1 MKLWQKTSLIC
12 IAVLLVIVTAC
23 SAVLLIHSK
32 NSILELT
39 YSYARDKQRSL
50 ASSFR
55 EMAGYY
61 SAEGDSLTVET
72 SLVNYCFSRFAD
84 SSSVLMRGDETLYSG
99 VSVNP
104 RAFLPLPE
112 NEYSMKIAER
122 EIDGRNVLI
131 AGSLVAVRNTSYAVY
146 VVEDISTTYNSIV
159 SLAWTF
165 AAVSLAGVLIGAGC
179 IALIMRRST
188 RPLTALA
195 KTARQIAGGDYSM
208 RADVYTKDEIG
219 ALAGDFNLM
228 AEAVETRIAEL
239 METAERQRL
248 FIGGVTHEFKTPL
261 TALLLH
267 SRMLRRANMTDE
279 EKDASLEHIESQCE
293 WLERLVQTLLKL
305 ITLEREIERRPCE
318 VDALFDTVRQN
329 TQKSLAD
336 RGVTLITHSGGGTLN
351 CNADLIQSLLINLV
365 DNAAK
370 AYDADAADKRVLLT
384 FSNNTIQVKDFG
396 RGIPKEAMER
406 IFEPF
411 YMVDKSRSKKAGGS
425 GYMFRTATVQDFSA
439 VTGACLL
446 VKASVWDEVNG
457 LDEKFAVA
465 FNDVDFCLRVRDRG
479 YRIAWTPY
487 AQLTHYESKSRGGD
501 EKDPAKAARFA
512 AEQQR
517 LYDVHG
523 KADILDDPYYNPSL
537 TRDREDFS
545 ESGDLR
551 NLKEGKVTVRWRNA

>member
-1 MKLWQKTSLIC
+1 MKLWQKTSLVC
-12 IAVLLVIVTAC
+12 IAVLLFIVSAC

-39 YSYARDKQRSL
+39 YSYARDKQKSL
-50 ASSFR
+50 ASSFS

-61 SAEGDSLTVET
+61 IAENDSRTVEN

-104 RAFLPLPE
+104 RAFLPLSE

-131 AGSLVAVRNTSYAVY
+131 VGSLVMVRSASYAVY

-188 RPLTALA
+188 RPLTSLA

-208 RADVYTKDEIG
+208 RADVHTGDEIG

-228 AEAVETRIAEL
+228 AEAVEARIAEL
-239 METAERQRL
+239 TETAERQRL

-267 SRMLRRANMTDE
+267 SRMLRRANMTE
-279 EKDASLEHIESQCE
+279 EERDNSLAHIESQCA

-305 ITLEREIERRPCE
+305 ITLEQAILVEN
-318 VDALFDTVRQN
+318 VSVAALFEWVRQS
-329 TQKSLAD
+329 TRQALAD
-336 RGVTLITHSGGGTLN
+336 KGVALIMRCDADTLPM
-351 CNADLIQSLLINLV
+351 NADLMQSLLINLV

-370 AYDADAADKRVLLT
+370 AYDADAQNKTVTLSCYGNVLE
-384 FSNNTIQVKDFG
+384 VKDFG
-396 RGIPKEAMER
+396 RGIPKESMER

-425 GYMFRTATVQDFSA
+425 GLGLA
-439 VTGACLL
+439 L
-446 VKASVWDEVNG
+446 VKQIADAHGARLEVESTLG
-457 LDEKFAVA
+457 SGTAV
-465 FNDVDFCLRVRDRG
+465 RVVFPN
-479 YRIAWTPY
+479 YKKIT
-487 AQLTHYESKSRGGD
+487 S
-501 EKDPAKAARFA
+501 
-512 AEQQR
+512 
-517 LYDVHG
+517 
-523 KADILDDPYYNPSL
+523 
-537 TRDREDFS
+537 
-545 ESGDLR
+545 
-551 NLKEGKVTVRWRNA
+551 

>member
-1 MKLWQKTSLIC
+1 MKLWQKTSLVC
-12 IAVLLVIVTAC
+12 IAVLLFIVSAC

-39 YSYARDKQRSL
+39 YSYARDKQKSL
-50 ASSFR
+50 ASSFS

-61 SAEGDSLTVET
+61 IAENDSRTVEN

-104 RAFLPLPE
+104 RAFLPLSE

-188 RPLTALA
+188 RPLTSLA

-208 RADVYTKDEIG
+208 RADVHTKDEIG

-228 AEAVETRIAEL
+228 AEAVEARIAEL
-239 METAERQRL
+239 TETAERQRL

-267 SRMLRRANMTDE
+267 SRMLRRANMTE
-279 EKDASLEHIESQCE
+279 EERDNSLAHIESQCA

-305 ITLEREIERRPCE
+305 ITLEQAILVEN
-318 VDALFDTVRQN
+318 VSVAALFEWVRQS
-329 TQKSLAD
+329 TQQALAD
-336 RGVTLITHSGGGTLN
+336 KGVALIMRCDADTLPM
-351 CNADLIQSLLINLV
+351 NADLMQSLLINLV

-370 AYDADAADKRVLLT
+370 AYDADAQNKTVTLSCYGNVLE
-384 FSNNTIQVKDFG
+384 VKDYG
-396 RGIPKEAMER
+396 RGIPKESMER

-425 GYMFRTATVQDFSA
+425 GLGLA
-439 VTGACLL
+439 L
-446 VKASVWDEVNG
+446 VKQIADAHGARLEVESTLG
-457 LDEKFAVA
+457 SGTAV
-465 FNDVDFCLRVRDRG
+465 RVVFPN
-479 YRIAWTPY
+479 YKKIT
-487 AQLTHYESKSRGGD
+487 S
-501 EKDPAKAARFA
+501 
-512 AEQQR
+512 
-517 LYDVHG
+517 
-523 KADILDDPYYNPSL
+523 
-537 TRDREDFS
+537 
-545 ESGDLR
+545 
-551 NLKEGKVTVRWRNA
+551 

>member
-179 IALIMRRST
+179 IALIMHRST
-188 RPLTALA
+188 RPLTSLA

-305 ITLEREIERRPCE
+305 ITLEREIECRPCE

-336 RGVTLITHSGGGTLN
+336 RGVTLNTLSDGGTLLV
-351 CNADLIQSLLINLV
+351 NADLIQSLLINLV

-370 AYDADAADKRVLLT
+370 AYDTGMENRKVCLT
-384 FSNNTIQVKDFG
+384 VSGSTIEVSDNG
-396 RGIPKEAMER
+396 RGIPKEALPR

-411 YMVDKSRSKKAGGS
+411 YMVDKSRSKKSGGS
-425 GYMFRTATVQDFSA
+425 GLGLTLVRKIADAHGAEITVES
-439 VTGACLL
+439 
-446 VKASVWDEVNG
+446 SV
-457 LDEKFAVA
+457 
-465 FNDVDFCLRVRDRG
+465 
-479 YRIAWTPY
+479 
-487 AQLTHYESKSRGGD
+487 
-501 EKDPAKAARFA
+501 
-512 AEQQR
+512 
-517 LYDVHG
+517 G
-523 KADILDDPYYNPSL
+523 KG
-537 TRDREDFS
+537 T
-545 ESGDLR
+545 
-551 NLKEGKVTVRWRNA
+551 TVRLRFQ

>member
-39 YSYARDKQRSL
+39 YSRARDRQKSL
-50 ASSFR
+50 ASSFS

-61 SAEGDSLTVET
+61 IAENDSRTVEN

-99 VSVNP
+99 ISVNP

-179 IALIMRRST
+179 IALIMHRST
-188 RPLTALA
+188 KPLTSLA

-208 RADVYTKDEIG
+208 RADVYTQDEIG

-279 EKDASLEHIESQCE
+279 EKDASLEHIENQCE

-329 TQKSLAD
+329 TRKSLAD

-370 AYDADAADKRVLLT
+370 AYDTDAADKRVLLT

-396 RGIPKEAMER
+396 RGIPEKAMGR

-411 YMVDKSRSKKAGGS
+411 YMVNKSRSKKADGS
-425 GYMFRTATVQDFSA
+425 GLGLA
-439 VTGACLL
+439 L
-446 VKASVWDEVNG
+446 VKRIADAHDAELTVKSGVGKGTTV
-457 LDEKFAVA
+457 
-465 FNDVDFCLRVRDRG
+465 RVRF
-479 YRIAWTPY
+479 
-487 AQLTHYESKSRGGD
+487 Q
-501 EKDPAKAARFA
+501 
-512 AEQQR
+512 
-517 LYDVHG
+517 
-523 KADILDDPYYNPSL
+523 
-537 TRDREDFS
+537 
-545 ESGDLR
+545 
-551 NLKEGKVTVRWRNA
+551 

>member
-1 MKLWQKTSLIC
+1 
-12 IAVLLVIVTAC
+12 
-23 SAVLLIHSK
+23 
-32 NSILELT
+32 
-39 YSYARDKQRSL
+39 
-50 ASSFR
+50 
-55 EMAGYY
+55 
-61 SAEGDSLTVET
+61 
-72 SLVNYCFSRFAD
+72 
-84 SSSVLMRGDETLYSG
+84 MRGDETLYSG

-104 RAFLPLPE
+104 RTFLPLPE

-165 AAVSLAGVLIGAGC
+165 AAVSLAGILLGAGC

-208 RADVYTKDEIG
+208 RADVYTQDEIG

-370 AYDADAADKRVLLT
+370 AYDTDAPDKRVFLN
-384 FSNNTIQVKDFG
+384 FSADTIEVRDFG
-396 RGIPKEAMER
+396 RGIPEEAMGR

-411 YMVDKSRSKKAGGS
+411 YMADKSRSKKAGGS
-425 GYMFRTATVQDFSA
+425 GLGLA
-439 VTGACLL
+439 L
-446 VKASVWDEVNG
+446 VK
-457 LDEKFAVA
+457 
-465 FNDVDFCLRVRDRG
+465 
-479 YRIAWTPY
+479 RIAD
-487 AQLTHYESKSRGGD
+487 AHDAELTVKSG
-501 EKDPAKAARFA
+501 
-512 AEQQR
+512 
-517 LYDVHG
+517 VG
-523 KADILDDPYYNPSL
+523 KG
-537 TRDREDFS
+537 T
-545 ESGDLR
+545 
-551 NLKEGKVTVRWRNA
+551 TVRVHFQ

>member
-1 MKLWQKTSLIC
+1 MKLWQKTSLVC
-12 IAVLLVIVTAC
+12 IAVLLFIVSAC

-39 YSYARDKQRSL
+39 YSYARDKQKSL
-50 ASSFR
+50 ASSFS

-61 SAEGDSLTVET
+61 IAENDSRTVEN

-104 RAFLPLPE
+104 RAFLPLSE

-188 RPLTALA
+188 RPLTSLA

-208 RADVYTKDEIG
+208 RADVHTKDEIG

-228 AEAVETRIAEL
+228 AEAVEARIAEL
-239 METAERQRL
+239 TETAERQRL

-267 SRMLRRANMTDE
+267 SRMLRRANMME
-279 EKDASLEHIESQCE
+279 EERDNSLAHIESQCA

-305 ITLEREIERRPCE
+305 ITLEQAILVEN
-318 VDALFDTVRQN
+318 VSVAALFEWVRQS
-329 TQKSLAD
+329 TQQALAD
-336 RGVTLITHSGGGTLN
+336 KGVALIMRCDADTLPM
-351 CNADLIQSLLINLV
+351 NADLMQSLLINLV

-370 AYDADAADKRVLLT
+370 AYDADAQNKTVTLSCYGNVLE
-384 FSNNTIQVKDFG
+384 VKDFG
-396 RGIPKEAMER
+396 RGIPKESMER

-425 GYMFRTATVQDFSA
+425 GLGLA
-439 VTGACLL
+439 L
-446 VKASVWDEVNG
+446 VKQIADAHGARLEVESTLG
-457 LDEKFAVA
+457 SGTAV
-465 FNDVDFCLRVRDRG
+465 RVVFPN
-479 YRIAWTPY
+479 YKKIT
-487 AQLTHYESKSRGGD
+487 S
-501 EKDPAKAARFA
+501 
-512 AEQQR
+512 
-517 LYDVHG
+517 
-523 KADILDDPYYNPSL
+523 
-537 TRDREDFS
+537 
-545 ESGDLR
+545 
-551 NLKEGKVTVRWRNA
+551 

>member
-1 MKLWQKTSLIC
+1 MKLWQKTSLVC
-12 IAVLLVIVTAC
+12 IAVLLFIVSAC

-39 YSYARDKQRSL
+39 YSYARDKQKSL
-50 ASSFR
+50 ASSFS

-61 SAEGDSLTVET
+61 SAKGDSKTVET

-99 VSVNP
+99 VSANP
-104 RAFLPLPE
+104 RAFLPLSE

-131 AGSLVAVRNTSYAVY
+131 VGSLVMVRSASYAVY

-188 RPLTALA
+188 RPLTSLA

-208 RADVYTKDEIG
+208 RADVHTKDEIG

-267 SRMLRRANMTDE
+267 SRMLRRANMTE
-279 EKDASLEHIESQCE
+279 EERDNSLAHIESQCA

-305 ITLEREIERRPCE
+305 ITLEQAILVEN
-318 VDALFDTVRQN
+318 VSVAALFEWVRQS
-329 TQKSLAD
+329 TQQALAD
-336 RGVTLITHSGGGTLN
+336 KGVALIMRCDADTLPM
-351 CNADLIQSLLINLV
+351 NADLMQSLLINLV

-370 AYDADAADKRVLLT
+370 AYDADAQNKTVTLSCYGNVLE
-384 FSNNTIQVKDFG
+384 VKDYG
-396 RGIPKEAMER
+396 RGIPKESMER

-425 GYMFRTATVQDFSA
+425 GLGLA
-439 VTGACLL
+439 L
-446 VKASVWDEVNG
+446 VKQIADAHGARLEVESTLG
-457 LDEKFAVA
+457 SGTAV
-465 FNDVDFCLRVRDRG
+465 RVVFPN
-479 YRIAWTPY
+479 YKKIT
-487 AQLTHYESKSRGGD
+487 S
-501 EKDPAKAARFA
+501 
-512 AEQQR
+512 
-517 LYDVHG
+517 
-523 KADILDDPYYNPSL
+523 
-537 TRDREDFS
+537 
-545 ESGDLR
+545 
-551 NLKEGKVTVRWRNA
+551 

>member
-1 MKLWQKTSLIC
+1 MKLWQKTSLVC
-12 IAVLLVIVTAC
+12 IAVLLFIVSAC

-39 YSYARDKQRSL
+39 YSYARDKQKSL
-50 ASSFR
+50 ASSFS

-99 VSVNP
+99 VSANP
-104 RAFLPLPE
+104 RAFLPLSE

-131 AGSLVAVRNTSYAVY
+131 VGSLVMVRNTSYAVY

-188 RPLTALA
+188 RPLTSLA

-208 RADVYTKDEIG
+208 RADVHTKDEIG

-228 AEAVETRIAEL
+228 AEAVEARIAEL
-239 METAERQRL
+239 TETAERQRL

-267 SRMLRRANMTDE
+267 ARMLRRANMME
-279 EKDASLEHIESQCE
+279 EERDNSLAHIESQCA

-305 ITLEREIERRPCE
+305 ITLEQAILVEN
-318 VDALFDTVRQN
+318 VSVAALFEWVRQS
-329 TQKSLAD
+329 TQQALAD
-336 RGVTLITHSGGGTLN
+336 KGVALIMRCDADTLPM
-351 CNADLIQSLLINLV
+351 NADLMQSLLINLV

-370 AYDADAADKRVLLT
+370 AYDADAQNKTVTLSCYGNVLE
-384 FSNNTIQVKDFG
+384 VKDYG
-396 RGIPKEAMER
+396 RGIPKESMER

-425 GYMFRTATVQDFSA
+425 GLGLA
-439 VTGACLL
+439 L
-446 VKASVWDEVNG
+446 VKQIADAHGARLEVESTLG
-457 LDEKFAVA
+457 SGTAV
-465 FNDVDFCLRVRDRG
+465 RVVFPN
-479 YRIAWTPY
+479 YKKIT
-487 AQLTHYESKSRGGD
+487 S
-501 EKDPAKAARFA
+501 
-512 AEQQR
+512 
-517 LYDVHG
+517 
-523 KADILDDPYYNPSL
+523 
-537 TRDREDFS
+537 
-545 ESGDLR
+545 
-551 NLKEGKVTVRWRNA
+551 

>member
-1 MKLWQKTSLIC
+1 MKLWQKTSLVC
-12 IAVLLVIVTAC
+12 IAVLLFIVSAC

-39 YSYARDKQRSL
+39 YSYARDKQKSL
-50 ASSFR
+50 ASSFS

-61 SAEGDSLTVET
+61 IAENDSRTVEN

-104 RAFLPLPE
+104 RAFLPLSE

-131 AGSLVAVRNTSYAVY
+131 VGSLVMVRSASYAVY

-188 RPLTALA
+188 RPLTSLA

-208 RADVYTKDEIG
+208 RADVHTGDEIG

-228 AEAVETRIAEL
+228 AEAVEARIAEL
-239 METAERQRL
+239 TETAERQRL

-267 SRMLRRANMTDE
+267 SRMLRRANMTE
-279 EKDASLEHIESQCE
+279 EERDNSLAHIESQCA

-305 ITLEREIERRPCE
+305 ITLEQAILVEN
-318 VDALFDTVRQN
+318 VSVAALFEWVRQS
-329 TQKSLAD
+329 TQQALAD
-336 RGVTLITHSGGGTLN
+336 KGVALIMRCDADTLPM
-351 CNADLIQSLLINLV
+351 NADLMQSLLINLV

-370 AYDADAADKRVLLT
+370 AYDADAQNKTVTLSCYGNVLE
-384 FSNNTIQVKDFG
+384 VKDFG
-396 RGIPKEAMER
+396 RGIPKESMER

-425 GYMFRTATVQDFSA
+425 GLGLA
-439 VTGACLL
+439 L
-446 VKASVWDEVNG
+446 VKQIADAHGARLEVESTLG
-457 LDEKFAVA
+457 SGTAV
-465 FNDVDFCLRVRDRG
+465 RVVFPN
-479 YRIAWTPY
+479 YKKIT
-487 AQLTHYESKSRGGD
+487 S
-501 EKDPAKAARFA
+501 
-512 AEQQR
+512 
-517 LYDVHG
+517 
-523 KADILDDPYYNPSL
+523 
-537 TRDREDFS
+537 
-545 ESGDLR
+545 
-551 NLKEGKVTVRWRNA
+551 

>member
-1 MKLWQKTSLIC
+1 MKLWQKTSIIC
-12 IAVLLVIVTAC
+12 IAVLLFIVSAC

-39 YSYARDKQRSL
+39 YSYARDKQKSL
-50 ASSFR
+50 ASSFS

-61 SAEGDSLTVET
+61 SAKGDSKTVET

-99 VSVNP
+99 VSANP
-104 RAFLPLPE
+104 RAFLPLSE

-131 AGSLVAVRNTSYAVY
+131 VGSLVMVRSASYAVY

-188 RPLTALA
+188 RPLTSLA

-208 RADVYTKDEIG
+208 RADVHTKDEIG

-267 SRMLRRANMTDE
+267 SRMLRRANMTE
-279 EKDASLEHIESQCE
+279 EERDNSLAHIESQCA

-305 ITLEREIERRPCE
+305 ITLEQAILVEN
-318 VDALFDTVRQN
+318 VSVAALFEWVRQS
-329 TQKSLAD
+329 TQQALAD
-336 RGVTLITHSGGGTLN
+336 KGVALIMRCDADTLPM
-351 CNADLIQSLLINLV
+351 NADLMQSLLINLV

-370 AYDADAADKRVLLT
+370 AYDADAQNKTVTLSCYGNVLE
-384 FSNNTIQVKDFG
+384 VKDFG
-396 RGIPKEAMER
+396 RGIPKESMER

-425 GYMFRTATVQDFSA
+425 GLGLA
-439 VTGACLL
+439 L
-446 VKASVWDEVNG
+446 VKQIADAHGARLEVESTLG
-457 LDEKFAVA
+457 SGTAV
-465 FNDVDFCLRVRDRG
+465 RVVFPN
-479 YRIAWTPY
+479 YKKIT
-487 AQLTHYESKSRGGD
+487 S
-501 EKDPAKAARFA
+501 
-512 AEQQR
+512 
-517 LYDVHG
+517 
-523 KADILDDPYYNPSL
+523 
-537 TRDREDFS
+537 
-545 ESGDLR
+545 
-551 NLKEGKVTVRWRNA
+551 

>member
-12 IAVLLVIVTAC
+12 IAVLFVIVTAC

-39 YSYARDKQRSL
+39 YSRARDRQKSL
-50 ASSFR
+50 ASSFS

-61 SAEGDSLTVET
+61 IAEGDSRTVET

-131 AGSLVAVRNTSYAVY
+131 VGSLVMVRSASYAVY

-188 RPLTALA
+188 RPLTSLA

-208 RADVYTKDEIG
+208 RADVHTGDEIG

-267 SRMLRRANMTDE
+267 SRMLRRANMTE
-279 EKDASLEHIESQCE
+279 EERDNSLAHIESQCA

-305 ITLEREIERRPCE
+305 ITLEQAILVEN
-318 VDALFDTVRQN
+318 VSVAALFEWVRQS
-329 TQKSLAD
+329 TQQALAD
-336 RGVTLITHSGGGTLN
+336 KGVALIMRCDADTLPM
-351 CNADLIQSLLINLV
+351 NADLMQSLLINLV

-370 AYDADAADKRVLLT
+370 AYDADAQNKTVTLSCYGNVLE
-384 FSNNTIQVKDFG
+384 VKDYG
-396 RGIPKEAMER
+396 RGIPKESMER

-425 GYMFRTATVQDFSA
+425 GLGLA
-439 VTGACLL
+439 L
-446 VKASVWDEVNG
+446 VKQIADAHGARLEVESTLG
-457 LDEKFAVA
+457 SGTAV
-465 FNDVDFCLRVRDRG
+465 RVVFPN
-479 YRIAWTPY
+479 YKKIT
-487 AQLTHYESKSRGGD
+487 S
-501 EKDPAKAARFA
+501 
-512 AEQQR
+512 
-517 LYDVHG
+517 
-523 KADILDDPYYNPSL
+523 
-537 TRDREDFS
+537 
-545 ESGDLR
+545 
-551 NLKEGKVTVRWRNA
+551 

>member
-39 YSYARDKQRSL
+39 YSRARDRQKSL
-50 ASSFR
+50 SSSFS

-61 SAEGDSLTVET
+61 IAENDSWTVEN

-112 NEYSMKIAER
+112 NEYSMKIAEL

-131 AGSLVAVRNTSYAVY
+131 AGSLVAVRNTLYAVY

-179 IALIMRRST
+179 IALIMHRST
-188 RPLTALA
+188 RPLTSLA

-208 RADVYTKDEIG
+208 RVDVHTQDEIG

-228 AEAVETRIAEL
+228 AEAVEARIAEL

-267 SRMLRRANMTDE
+267 TRMLRRANMSEDE
-279 EKDASLEHIESQCE
+279 RNNSLAHIETQCE

-305 ITLEREIERRPCE
+305 ITLEREIERQPCE
-318 VDALFDTVRQN
+318 VDALFDKVRQN
-329 TQKSLAD
+329 TRKSLAD
-336 RGVTLITHSGGGTLN
+336 RGVTFITHSGGGTLN

-370 AYDADAADKRVLLT
+370 AYDTDAADKRVLLT

-396 RGIPKEAMER
+396 RGIPEKAMGR

-411 YMVDKSRSKKAGGS
+411 YMADKSRSKKAGGS
-425 GYMFRTATVQDFSA
+425 GLGLA
-439 VTGACLL
+439 L
-446 VKASVWDEVNG
+446 VKRIADAHDAELTVNSG
-457 LDEKFAVA
+457 VGKGTTV
-465 FNDVDFCLRVRDRG
+465 RVRF
-479 YRIAWTPY
+479 
-487 AQLTHYESKSRGGD
+487 Q
-501 EKDPAKAARFA
+501 
-512 AEQQR
+512 
-517 LYDVHG
+517 
-523 KADILDDPYYNPSL
+523 
-537 TRDREDFS
+537 
-545 ESGDLR
+545 
-551 NLKEGKVTVRWRNA
+551 

>member
-179 IALIMRRST
+179 IALIMHRST
-188 RPLTALA
+188 RPLTSLA

-318 VDALFDTVRQN
+318 VDALFDTGRQN

-425 GYMFRTATVQDFSA
+425 GLGLA
-439 VTGACLL
+439 L
-446 VKASVWDEVNG
+446 VKRIADAHDAELTVKSGVGKGTTV
-457 LDEKFAVA
+457 
-465 FNDVDFCLRVRDRG
+465 RVRF
-479 YRIAWTPY
+479 
-487 AQLTHYESKSRGGD
+487 Q
-501 EKDPAKAARFA
+501 
-512 AEQQR
+512 
-517 LYDVHG
+517 
-523 KADILDDPYYNPSL
+523 
-537 TRDREDFS
+537 
-545 ESGDLR
+545 
-551 NLKEGKVTVRWRNA
+551 

>member
-39 YSYARDKQRSL
+39 YSRARDRQKSL
-50 ASSFR
+50 ASSFS

-61 SAEGDSLTVET
+61 IAENDSWTVEN

-179 IALIMRRST
+179 IALIMHRST
-188 RPLTALA
+188 RPLTSLA

-208 RADVYTKDEIG
+208 RVDVHTQDEIG

-228 AEAVETRIAEL
+228 AEAVEAHIAEL
-239 METAERQRL
+239 TETAERQRL

-267 SRMLRRANMTDE
+267 SRMLRRANMSEDE
-279 EKDASLEHIESQCE
+279 RNNSLAHIETQCE

-336 RGVTLITHSGGGTLN
+336 RGVTFITHSDGGTLN

-425 GYMFRTATVQDFSA
+425 GLGLA
-439 VTGACLL
+439 L
-446 VKASVWDEVNG
+446 VKRIADAHDAELTVKSGVGKGTTV
-457 LDEKFAVA
+457 
-465 FNDVDFCLRVRDRG
+465 RVRF
-479 YRIAWTPY
+479 
-487 AQLTHYESKSRGGD
+487 Q
-501 EKDPAKAARFA
+501 
-512 AEQQR
+512 
-517 LYDVHG
+517 
-523 KADILDDPYYNPSL
+523 
-537 TRDREDFS
+537 
-545 ESGDLR
+545 
-551 NLKEGKVTVRWRNA
+551 

>member
-1 MKLWQKTSLIC
+1 MKLWQKTSLVC
-12 IAVLLVIVTAC
+12 IAVLLFIVSAC

-39 YSYARDKQRSL
+39 YSYARDRQKSL
-50 ASSFR
+50 ASSFS

-61 SAEGDSLTVET
+61 IAEGDSLTVET

-99 VSVNP
+99 VSANP
-104 RAFLPLPE
+104 RAFLPLSE

-188 RPLTALA
+188 RPLTSLA

-208 RADVYTKDEIG
+208 RADVHTKDEIG

-228 AEAVETRIAEL
+228 AEAVEARIAEL
-239 METAERQRL
+239 TETAERQRL

-267 SRMLRRANMTDE
+267 SRMLRRANMTE
-279 EKDASLEHIESQCE
+279 EERDNSLAHIESQCA

-305 ITLEREIERRPCE
+305 ITLEQAILVEN
-318 VDALFDTVRQN
+318 VSVAALFEWVRQS
-329 TQKSLAD
+329 TQQALAD
-336 RGVTLITHSGGGTLN
+336 KGVALIMRCDADTLPM
-351 CNADLIQSLLINLV
+351 NADLMQSLLINLV

-370 AYDADAADKRVLLT
+370 AYDADAQNKTVTLSCYGNVLE
-384 FSNNTIQVKDFG
+384 VKDFG
-396 RGIPKEAMER
+396 RGIPKESMER

-425 GYMFRTATVQDFSA
+425 GLGLA
-439 VTGACLL
+439 L
-446 VKASVWDEVNG
+446 VKQIADAHGARLEVESTLG
-457 LDEKFAVA
+457 SGTAVRMV
-465 FNDVDFCLRVRDRG
+465 FPN
-479 YRIAWTPY
+479 YKKIT
-487 AQLTHYESKSRGGD
+487 S
-501 EKDPAKAARFA
+501 
-512 AEQQR
+512 
-517 LYDVHG
+517 
-523 KADILDDPYYNPSL
+523 
-537 TRDREDFS
+537 
-545 ESGDLR
+545 
-551 NLKEGKVTVRWRNA
+551 

>member
-1 MKLWQKTSLIC
+1 MKLWQKTSLVC
-12 IAVLLVIVTAC
+12 IAVLLFIVSAC

-39 YSYARDKQRSL
+39 YSYARDKQKSL
-50 ASSFR
+50 ASSFS

-61 SAEGDSLTVET
+61 SAKGDSKTVET

-104 RAFLPLPE
+104 RAFLPLSE

-188 RPLTALA
+188 RPLTSLA

-208 RADVYTKDEIG
+208 RADVHTKDEIG

-228 AEAVETRIAEL
+228 AEAVEARIAEL
-239 METAERQRL
+239 TETAERQRL

-267 SRMLRRANMTDE
+267 ARMLRRANMTE
-279 EKDASLEHIESQCE
+279 EERDNSLAHIESQCA

-305 ITLEREIERRPCE
+305 ITLEQAILVEN
-318 VDALFDTVRQN
+318 VSVAALFEWVRQS
-329 TQKSLAD
+329 TQQALAD
-336 RGVTLITHSGGGTLN
+336 KGVALIMRCDADTLPM
-351 CNADLIQSLLINLV
+351 NADLMQSLLINLV

-370 AYDADAADKRVLLT
+370 AYDADAQNKTVTLSCYGNVLE
-384 FSNNTIQVKDFG
+384 VKDFG
-396 RGIPKEAMER
+396 RGIPKESMER

-425 GYMFRTATVQDFSA
+425 GLGLA
-439 VTGACLL
+439 L
-446 VKASVWDEVNG
+446 VKQIADAHGARLEVESTLG
-457 LDEKFAVA
+457 SGTAVRMV
-465 FNDVDFCLRVRDRG
+465 FPN
-479 YRIAWTPY
+479 YKKIT
-487 AQLTHYESKSRGGD
+487 S
-501 EKDPAKAARFA
+501 
-512 AEQQR
+512 
-517 LYDVHG
+517 
-523 KADILDDPYYNPSL
+523 
-537 TRDREDFS
+537 
-545 ESGDLR
+545 
-551 NLKEGKVTVRWRNA
+551 

>member
-1 MKLWQKTSLIC
+1 MKLWQKTSLVC
-12 IAVLLVIVTAC
+12 IAVLLFIVSAC

-39 YSYARDKQRSL
+39 YSYARDKQKSL
-50 ASSFR
+50 ASSFS

-61 SAEGDSLTVET
+61 SAKGDSKTVET

-208 RADVYTKDEIG
+208 RADVHTKDEIG

-267 SRMLRRANMTDE
+267 ARMLRRANMME
-279 EKDASLEHIESQCE
+279 EERDNSLAHIESQCA

-305 ITLEREIERRPCE
+305 ITLEQAILVEN
-318 VDALFDTVRQN
+318 VSVAALFEWVRQS
-329 TQKSLAD
+329 TQQALAD
-336 RGVTLITHSGGGTLN
+336 KGVALIMRCDADTLPM
-351 CNADLIQSLLINLV
+351 NADLMQSLLINLV

-370 AYDADAADKRVLLT
+370 AYDADAQNKTVTLSCYGNVLE
-384 FSNNTIQVKDFG
+384 VKDFG

-425 GYMFRTATVQDFSA
+425 GLGLA
-439 VTGACLL
+439 L
-446 VKASVWDEVNG
+446 VKQIADAHGARLEVESTLG
-457 LDEKFAVA
+457 SGTAV
-465 FNDVDFCLRVRDRG
+465 RVVFPN
-479 YRIAWTPY
+479 YKKIT
-487 AQLTHYESKSRGGD
+487 S
-501 EKDPAKAARFA
+501 
-512 AEQQR
+512 
-517 LYDVHG
+517 
-523 KADILDDPYYNPSL
+523 
-537 TRDREDFS
+537 
-545 ESGDLR
+545 
-551 NLKEGKVTVRWRNA
+551 

>member
-1 MKLWQKTSLIC
+1 MKLWQKTSLVC
-12 IAVLLVIVTAC
+12 IAVLLFIVSAC

-39 YSYARDKQRSL
+39 YSYARDKQKSL
-50 ASSFR
+50 ASSFS

-99 VSVNP
+99 VSANP
-104 RAFLPLPE
+104 RAFLPLSE

-131 AGSLVAVRNTSYAVY
+131 VGSLVMVRSASYAVY

-188 RPLTALA
+188 RPLTSLA

-208 RADVYTKDEIG
+208 RADVHTKDEIG

-228 AEAVETRIAEL
+228 AEAVEARIAEL
-239 METAERQRL
+239 TETAERQRL

-267 SRMLRRANMTDE
+267 ARMLRRANMTE
-279 EKDASLEHIESQCE
+279 EERDNSLAHIESQCA

-305 ITLEREIERRPCE
+305 ITLEQAILVEN
-318 VDALFDTVRQN
+318 VSVAALFEWVRQS
-329 TQKSLAD
+329 TQQALAD
-336 RGVTLITHSGGGTLN
+336 KGVALIMRCDADTLPM
-351 CNADLIQSLLINLV
+351 NADLMQSLLINLV

-370 AYDADAADKRVLLT
+370 AYDADAQNKTVTLSCYGNVLE
-384 FSNNTIQVKDFG
+384 VKDYG
-396 RGIPKEAMER
+396 RGIPKESMER

-425 GYMFRTATVQDFSA
+425 GLGLA
-439 VTGACLL
+439 L
-446 VKASVWDEVNG
+446 VKQIADAHGARLEVESTLG
-457 LDEKFAVA
+457 SGTAV
-465 FNDVDFCLRVRDRG
+465 RVVFPN
-479 YRIAWTPY
+479 YKKIT
-487 AQLTHYESKSRGGD
+487 S
-501 EKDPAKAARFA
+501 
-512 AEQQR
+512 
-517 LYDVHG
+517 
-523 KADILDDPYYNPSL
+523 
-537 TRDREDFS
+537 
-545 ESGDLR
+545 
-551 NLKEGKVTVRWRNA
+551 

>member
-12 IAVLLVIVTAC
+12 IAVLFVIVTAC

-39 YSYARDKQRSL
+39 YSRARDRQKSL
-50 ASSFR
+50 ASSFS

-61 SAEGDSLTVET
+61 IAENDSRTVEN

-84 SSSVLMRGDETLYSG
+84 SSSVLMRGNETLYSG

-179 IALIMRRST
+179 IALIMHRST
-188 RPLTALA
+188 RPLTSLA

-208 RADVYTKDEIG
+208 RADVYTQDEIG

-248 FIGGVTHEFKTPL
+248 FVGGVTHEFKTPL

-370 AYDADAADKRVLLT
+370 AYDTDAPDKRVFLT
-384 FSNNTIQVKDFG
+384 FSADTIEVRDFG
-396 RGIPKEAMER
+396 RGIPEEAMGR

-411 YMVDKSRSKKAGGS
+411 YMADKSRSKKAGGS
-425 GYMFRTATVQDFSA
+425 GLGLT
-439 VTGACLL
+439 L
-446 VKASVWDEVNG
+446 V
-457 LDEKFAVA
+457 
-465 FNDVDFCLRVRDRG
+465 R
-479 YRIAWTPY
+479 RIADAHGAEITV
-487 AQLTHYESKSRGGD
+487 ESHVGKGTN
-501 EKDPAKAARFA
+501 
-512 AEQQR
+512 
-517 LYDVHG
+517 VH
-523 KADILDDPYYNPSL
+523 LCFP
-537 TRDREDFS
+537 
-545 ESGDLR
+545 
-551 NLKEGKVTVRWRNA
+551 

>member
-12 IAVLLVIVTAC
+12 IAVLFVIVTAC

-39 YSYARDKQRSL
+39 YSRARDRQKSL
-50 ASSFR
+50 ASSFS

-61 SAEGDSLTVET
+61 IAEGDSLTVET

-84 SSSVLMRGDETLYSG
+84 SSSVLMCGDETLYSG

-159 SLAWTF
+159 SLAWIF
-165 AAVSLAGVLIGAGC
+165 AAVSLAGILLGAGC
-179 IALIMRRST
+179 IALIMHRST

-208 RADVYTKDEIG
+208 RADVYTQDEIG

-228 AEAVETRIAEL
+228 AEAVEAHIAEL
-239 METAERQRL
+239 TETAERQRL

-267 SRMLRRANMTDE
+267 SRMLRRANMSEDE
-279 EKDASLEHIESQCE
+279 RNNSLAHIETQCE

-336 RGVTLITHSGGGTLN
+336 RGVTFITHSDGGTLN

-425 GYMFRTATVQDFSA
+425 GLGLA
-439 VTGACLL
+439 L
-446 VKASVWDEVNG
+446 VK
-457 LDEKFAVA
+457 
-465 FNDVDFCLRVRDRG
+465 
-479 YRIAWTPY
+479 RIAD
-487 AQLTHYESKSRGGD
+487 AHDAELTVKSG
-501 EKDPAKAARFA
+501 
-512 AEQQR
+512 
-517 LYDVHG
+517 VG
-523 KADILDDPYYNPSL
+523 KG
-537 TRDREDFS
+537 T
-545 ESGDLR
+545 
-551 NLKEGKVTVRWRNA
+551 TVRVHFQ

>member
-12 IAVLLVIVTAC
+12 IAVLLFIVSAC

-39 YSYARDKQRSL
+39 YSHAESKQRSL
-50 ASSFR
+50 ASSFS
-55 EMAGYY
+55 EMAVYY
-61 SAEGDSLTVET
+61 LADGDSMAVET

-84 SSSVLMRGDETLYSG
+84 ASSVLMRGEETLCSG
-99 VSVNP
+99 VSVDP
-104 RAFLPLPE
+104 RALLPLSE
-112 NEYSMKIAER
+112 IEYGAQLTER
-122 EIDGRNVLI
+122 EIEGRNVLI
-131 AGSLVAVRNTSYAVY
+131 VGSLVMVRSTSYAVY
-146 VVEDISTTYNSIV
+146 VVEDISTTYNSIATM
-159 SLAWTF
+159 AWTF
-165 AAVSLAGVLIGAGC
+165 AAVSLAGILLGAGS
-179 IALIMRRST
+179 IALLMRRST

-195 KTARQIAGGDYSM
+195 ETARQIAGGDYSM
-208 RADVYTKDEIG
+208 RADVHTGDEIG

-228 AEAVETRIAEL
+228 AEAVEARIAEL
-239 METAERQRL
+239 MENAERQRL

-267 SRMLRRANMTDE
+267 TRMLRRANMTEE
-279 EKDASLEHIESQCE
+279 EKDDSLAHIESQCE

-305 ITLEREIERRPCE
+305 ITLERDIERRPCE

-425 GYMFRTATVQDFSA
+425 GLGLA
-439 VTGACLL
+439 L
-446 VKASVWDEVNG
+446 VKRIADAHDAELTVKSGVGKGTTV
-457 LDEKFAVA
+457 
-465 FNDVDFCLRVRDRG
+465 RVRF
-479 YRIAWTPY
+479 
-487 AQLTHYESKSRGGD
+487 Q
-501 EKDPAKAARFA
+501 
-512 AEQQR
+512 
-517 LYDVHG
+517 
-523 KADILDDPYYNPSL
+523 
-537 TRDREDFS
+537 
-545 ESGDLR
+545 
-551 NLKEGKVTVRWRNA
+551 

>member
-1 MKLWQKTSLIC
+1 MKLWQKTSLVC
-12 IAVLLVIVTAC
+12 IAVLLFIVSAC

-39 YSYARDKQRSL
+39 YSYARDKQKSL
-50 ASSFR
+50 ASSFS

-61 SAEGDSLTVET
+61 IAEGDSLTVET

-99 VSVNP
+99 VSANP
-104 RAFLPLPE
+104 RAFLPLSE

-188 RPLTALA
+188 RPLTSLA

-208 RADVYTKDEIG
+208 RADVHTKDEIG

-228 AEAVETRIAEL
+228 AEAVEARIAEL

-267 SRMLRRANMTDE
+267 ARMLRRANMME
-279 EKDASLEHIESQCE
+279 EERDNSLAHIESQCA

-305 ITLEREIERRPCE
+305 ITLEQAILVEN
-318 VDALFDTVRQN
+318 VSVAALFEWVRQS
-329 TQKSLAD
+329 TQQALAD
-336 RGVTLITHSGGGTLN
+336 KGVALIMRCDADTLPM
-351 CNADLIQSLLINLV
+351 NADLMQSLLINLV

-370 AYDADAADKRVLLT
+370 AYDADAQNKTVTLSCYGNVLE
-384 FSNNTIQVKDFG
+384 VKDYG
-396 RGIPKEAMER
+396 RGIPKESMER

-425 GYMFRTATVQDFSA
+425 GLGLA
-439 VTGACLL
+439 L
-446 VKASVWDEVNG
+446 VKQ
-457 LDEKFAVA
+457 
-465 FNDVDFCLRVRDRG
+465 
-479 YRIAWTPY
+479 IA
-487 AQLTHYESKSRGGD
+487 
-501 EKDPAKAARFA
+501 
-512 AEQQR
+512 
-517 LYDVHG
+517 DVHG
-523 KADILDDPYYNPSL
+523 ARL
-537 TRDREDFS
+537 EV
-545 ESGDLR
+545 ESTLGS
-551 NLKEGKVTVRWRNA
+551 GTAVRMVFPNYKKITS